1 VCSGVGINLNID
13 WSDVCHEAEGEFVR
27 YLQIDSSNPPGR
39 EAPAAHFLGAL
50 LEKEGIIPEYIAIK
64 DGRKAIFARLKGAD
78 DSRSLMLASHT
89 DVVPARKED
98 WTMDP
103 FGGEIIEGKIYGR
116 GAVDMK
122 SVTIFHLF
130 CMILIKRFKI
140 PLRRD
145 LVFLAVP
152 DEETGSRFGMK
163 WLVDNRPELFDCDFS
178 LNEGASG
185 LESFASIPLEIFQVA
200 VSEKRMAPFK
210 LTVKGTPG
218 HGSKPTTDNPIV
230 HLVEA
235 CERLIHWQRDID
247 VSEQNISLVRTLA
260 DKGLINRDFDFKKL
274 RDHGLMSADM
284 EAGLTNTINLT
295 IFSGGFKFNV
305 IPGSAEALFDC
316 RLLPDMNLDDWRA
329 QVESQVNDDRVA
341 FSYALDEI
349 PNEPEPV
356 VSEWGNEL
364 SIAIESSVKDFFEDA
379 VVSQTTSTVGTDN
392 RFLRTLGIPS
402 YGFIPCLLSQAEL
415 DGFHANDEFLTQD
428 NFKLGVELMWSV
440 VAKVVCSQQP

>member
-1 VCSGVGINLNID
+1 VCIIVNID
-13 WSDVCHEAEGEFVR
+13 WSDVRHEAEDVFVR

-39 EAPAAHFLGAL
+39 ETPAAQFLGEL
-50 LEKEGIIPEYIAIK
+50 LEKEGITPEYIEIK
-64 DGRKAIFARLKGAD
+64 DGRKAVFARLKGSTH
-78 DSRSLMLASHT
+78 SRSLMLASHT

-98 WTMDP
+98 WTVDP

-130 CMILIKRFKI
+130 CMILIKRFDI
-140 PLRRD
+140 PLSRD
-145 LVFLAVP
+145 LVFLSVP

-163 WLVDNRPELFDCDFS
+163 WLIDNRPELFDCEFS

-185 LESFASIPLEIFQVA
+185 LESFTSIPLDIFQVA

-218 HGSKPTTDNPIV
+218 HGSKPTVDNPIV

-235 CERLIHWQRDID
+235 CEKLVNWKRDLDI
-247 VSEQNISLVRTLA
+247 SEQNTLLVRTLA
-260 DKGLINRDFDFKKL
+260 DKSLINKDFDFKKL
-274 RDHGLMSADM
+274 RQDGLMSPDM

-295 IFSGGFKFNV
+295 IFNSGFKFNV

-316 RLLPDMNLDDWRA
+316 RLLPEMDLGDWQA
-329 QVESQVNDDRVA
+329 QVESQINDDRIVFA
-341 FSYALDEI
+341 YALEEI
-349 PNEPEPV
+349 PNEPDPV
-356 VSEWGNEL
+356 ISEWGNEL
-364 SIAIESSVKDFFEDA
+364 SVAIENSVKDFFEDA

-402 YGFIPCLLSQAEL
+402 YGFIPCLFSQAEL

-428 NFKLGVELMWSV
+428 NFKLGVKLMWSV
-440 VAKVVCSQQP
+440 VAKVVCAK

>member
-1 VCSGVGINLNID
+1 
-13 WSDVCHEAEGEFVR
+13 
-27 YLQIDSSNPPGR
+27 
-39 EAPAAHFLGAL
+39 
-50 LEKEGIIPEYIAIK
+50 
-64 DGRKAIFARLKGAD
+64 
-78 DSRSLMLASHT
+78 
-89 DVVPARKED
+89 
-98 WTMDP
+98 
-103 FGGEIIEGKIYGR
+103 
-116 GAVDMK
+116 
-122 SVTIFHLF
+122 
-130 CMILIKRFKI
+130 
-140 PLRRD
+140 
-145 LVFLAVP
+145 
-152 DEETGSRFGMK
+152 
-163 WLVDNRPELFDCDFS
+163 
-178 LNEGASG
+178 
-185 LESFASIPLEIFQVA
+185 
-200 VSEKRMAPFK
+200 
-210 LTVKGTPG
+210 
-218 HGSKPTTDNPIV
+218 
-230 HLVEA
+230 
-235 CERLIHWQRDID
+235 
-247 VSEQNISLVRTLA
+247 
-260 DKGLINRDFDFKKL
+260 
-274 RDHGLMSADM
+274 MSADM

-305 IPGSAEALFDC
+305 IPGNAEALFDC